1 MTNVDRF
8 TNRFHVDYSRDVFK
22 QLSLT
27 LRYDNDFDTY
37 SGVDFLEDSILNRM
51 GIESNYSITPET
63 SFLFVYD
70 FTTREFQ
77 GGDDASINTVTTGI
91 RQYIT
96 RKIYFDGKAG
106 LSFIDTFNDE
116 SLIRPALRQHC
127 HIRWIP
133 SPLQNFH
140 LQEIPLQI
148 LIALTFL
155 ITGVLQPLS
164 NNNCQKDSVVHYQFS
179 TANSPL

>member
-1 MTNVDRF
+1 M
-8 TNRFHVDYSRDVFK
+8 
-22 QLSLT
+22 
-27 LRYDNDFDTY
+27 
-37 SGVDFLEDSILNRM
+37 
-51 GIESNYSITPET
+51 
-63 SFLFVYD
+63 FVYD
-70 FTTREFQ
+70 LLQ
-77 GGDDASINTVTTGI
+77 GVSGGDDASINTVTTGI

-133 SPLQNFH
+133 SPLKLSFTRNTVTNPNSAN
-140 LQEIPLQI
+140 IS
-148 LIALTFL
+148 